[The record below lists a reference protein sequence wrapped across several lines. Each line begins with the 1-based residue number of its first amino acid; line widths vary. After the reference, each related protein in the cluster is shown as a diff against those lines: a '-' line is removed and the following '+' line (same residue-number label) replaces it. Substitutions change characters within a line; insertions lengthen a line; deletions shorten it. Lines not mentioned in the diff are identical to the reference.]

1 MNLLLFRSVGNAFH
15 RGNSHYERHRTFYTF
30 YSEWCTDL
38 GFGFTS
44 TQVSKINALL
54 FFVQL
59 ILFIQAFKQTVQRP
73 LKRYFRSPWTAKWS
87 DTLRLI
93 SLLPQIFFLENPWNQ
108 FTTLSIIHYE
118 THTWILASE
127 SDKIITFFSFPT
139 GAYYCLNMI
148 MITLST
154 FLAVIVIH
162 LYFRGPRT
170 NRVPYW
176 VKRVRNK

>member
-1 MNLLLFRSVGNAFH
+1 MHFIEETRIMSGIVLFILSILSDALTWDLV
-15 RGNSHYERHRTFYTF
+15 SHPHKFRKSMRCLIF
-30 YSEWCTDL
+30 
-38 GFGFTS
+38 
-44 TQVSKINALL
+44 A
-54 FFVQL
+54 QL

-93 SLLPQIFFLENPWNQ
+93 SLLTQIFFLENPWNQ